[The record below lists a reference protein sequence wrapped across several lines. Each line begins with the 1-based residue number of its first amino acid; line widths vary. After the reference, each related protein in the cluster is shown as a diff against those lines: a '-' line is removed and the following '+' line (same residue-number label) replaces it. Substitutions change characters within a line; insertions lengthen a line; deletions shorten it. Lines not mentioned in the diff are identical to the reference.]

1 MTGGAR
7 FELELDDVESEGVSG
22 CGVVGSEVVTGSC
35 AEGLFADDLRLERP
49 KALNLELLI
58 SWR

>member
-1 MTGGAR
+1 MAGGAR
-7 FELELDDVESEGVSG
+7 LELELDDVESDGVSG
-22 CGVVGSEVVTGSC
+22 CGVVGLDAMTGSC